1 MRENKITKMIL
12 DETILDIYDGE
23 GKAHEVTLREFLA
36 IGREKT
42 RKDDQALGIE
52 RKNLPFQLTLY
63 PDNIQSQKCVQLA
76 SRIDHLAQ
84 YPIIPDTP
92 ELAAS
97 MRCNQF
103 YWHVFAVLLANLI
116 YPCMED
122 EDYISNQKLL
132 LNMIPEKAQKQ
143 ALIMSETY
151 FAFYQ
156 LIKAGKT
163 RLIRWADKHNIDY
176 PWQREGDDITEL
188 FLEILKMRFFILSE
202 MKEEEEKWS
211 IECEIKNHRDWI
223 KFFSDTFEEQEIIRV
238 YKKFLWTMGWE
249 GYAILALRKTK
260 ADPQFALLWRK
271 FIKTQRQYV
280 EILKE
285 QHIYW
290 HNELPYKTSG
300 TRTRYPVTCQ
310 ISENGYFDW
319 HIISE

>member
-23 GKAHEVTLREFLA
+23 GKAQEITLRQFLA
-36 IGREKT
+36 IGREKII
-42 RKDDQALGIE
+42 KDDRALGIQ
-52 RKNLPFQLTLY
+52 RKHLPFQLILY
-63 PDNIQSQKCVQLA
+63 PHNIQTQKCVQLA

-116 YPCMED
+116 YPSMDD
-122 EDYISNQKLL
+122 EDYISKTNLL
-132 LNMIPEKAQKQ
+132 LNIIPEKAQKQ

-163 RLIRWADKHNIDY
+163 RLIGWADKHNIDY

-188 FLEILKMRFFILSE
+188 FLEILKMRFFILFE
-202 MKEEEEKWS
+202 IKEEEKWS
-211 IECEIKNHRDWI
+211 IERQIKNHRDWI
-223 KFFSDTFEEQEIIRV
+223 KFFSDIFEKEKIIQV
-238 YKKFLWTMGWE
+238 YEDFLWTMGWE

-260 ADPQFALLWRK
+260 ADPQFALLWQK

-285 QHIYW
+285 QHTYW
-290 HNELPYKTSG
+290 HNELPYKTFG

-310 ISENGYFDW
+310 ISEDGYFDW
-319 HIISE
+319 QIKSE